1 MKKIYLN
8 ILLFFIVMALTSCS
22 KEVYK
27 YYRYEYNGYLDT
39 AGYIIVEYNQNKYTA
54 EEMNN
59 ILQNAEEVLLKI
71 EKEFSISQTPHMKQ
85 KGIDKSTL
93 MQINDNSGKNLP
105 VKVTDAFLEILAI
118 AEEMYNKTSGIFDVS
133 IGSLTKLWQISEKAE
148 YCMNDFDSLEYLC
161 SIPTEEEINKVKTLI
176 NYQDI
181 KIDAE
186 QKTVSLTKEGMALDF
201 GAIGKGYAAEK
212 LADYLSEYH
221 FSYVIINMGGNVKV
235 IGESLQDTLPLKI
248 YVNDPFEEGTIG
260 YYYPNNNTGGVTSGI
275 YERYIYRDSIKY
287 HHILNPKT
295 GYPCDDEI
303 VSVTISGENSSIA
316 DALSTSVFMLGIDEG
331 LELINSLDG
340 YDAIIITKEKQVYV
354 SNNLDFIQEK

>member
-1 MKKIYLN
+1 
-8 ILLFFIVMALTSCS
+8 
-22 KEVYK
+22 
-27 YYRYEYNGYLDT
+27 
-39 AGYIIVEYNQNKYTA
+39 
-54 EEMNN
+54 
-59 ILQNAEEVLLKI
+59 
-71 EKEFSISQTPHMKQ
+71 
-85 KGIDKSTL
+85 
-93 MQINDNSGKNLP
+93 
-105 VKVTDAFLEILAI
+105 
-118 AEEMYNKTSGIFDVS
+118 
-133 IGSLTKLWQISEKAE
+133 
-148 YCMNDFDSLEYLC
+148 
-161 SIPTEEEINKVKTLI
+161 
-176 NYQDI
+176 
-181 KIDAE
+181 
-186 QKTVSLTKEGMALDF
+186 
-201 GAIGKGYAAEK
+201 
-212 LADYLSEYH
+212 
-221 FSYVIINMGGNVKV
+221 MGGNVKV

-340 YDAIIITKEKQVYV
+340 YDAVIITKEKQVYV